1 MASRSL
7 GTLTVDL
14 IAKFGGFTQ
23 GMTRAERE
31 ADKKTRE
38 MQKKMTQR
46 ARAID
51 DAFSGMA
58 NTIKTSMLGLGV
70 SVAAGV
76 AGMVSMAR
84 DTARLSDE
92 VQRFSTLSNTT
103 TSDFQRLA
111 FGANTV
117 GVSTEKLADIFK
129 DVQDKAG
136 DFAQTGGGGM
146 ADFFEN
152 IAPRVGVTI
161 EQFRRLSGPEALQ
174 LYVSSLEKAN
184 LSQQDMTFY
193 MEAIASD
200 SALLLP
206 LLRNNGSAWREL
218 GDDAQRYGAVLSD
231 DVIAASKAYKDE
243 TAKLEAAMQGVRNE
257 VGGQLLPVLSEFN
270 AFMSDPAT
278 LQAIREM
285 TGLLGGWAKAAAEA
299 AQVVNNSS
307 FWGWLQV
314 GKDDAQD
321 VDAAIVETEKK
332 IKSLQST
339 VASMSRPLHK
349 FWNADDIVIAE
360 GQIGTLQSKL
370 ESLYSMRDKRNT
382 SVVDQLDAL
391 GRVGLDSYPSTN
403 PNAPFSPVTPP
414 KGPRGKSQ
422 AEKDQEAAER
432 FLQSMRD
439 QVQKSQ
445 ERTAWEQLHYDI
457 QAKGLKLTDEQL
469 AKAQGLATLMDLKA
483 EAAQKLSVDLDRQN
497 TLYQLQERLMNAQQ
511 QHQLELL
518 TYGMGDQAAAELRER
533 MALEQKQQAELRQM
547 QHEHGQE
554 LRAAESADQ
563 KQRLQAMFDERYRLT
578 QEAFAKELGLYDDAV
593 KQKQAKE
600 RDWIAGAKAGMDTY
614 VRDASN
620 GYEATKQL
628 AQNTFRSA
636 EDAAVQFATT
646 GKASASD
653 LFSTIVQGLIRIQI
667 QEAMTKMFGGS
678 NGGVLGS
685 LINTGLSWL
694 TGGASATSGAGQYSL
709 TSGGSGGL
717 GLKLPGRATGGPVSA
732 GGMYEVNERGMP
744 ELLKVGGKQV
754 LLMAGQSGY
763 VTPLAWQGGGAAGQA
778 AASVGRGLA
787 PMEVNVH
794 NYAGAKVE
802 QRQRSGPD
810 GKVILDLFINEA
822 AAQVAGDYG
831 PMGQAMRQRGRIGG

>member
-14 IAKFGGFTQ
+14 IAKIGGFTQ
-23 GMTRAERE
+23 GMTQAERV
-31 ADKKTRE
+31 ADKKSRDIKRTFSKHAKDIENQWNGIGRALSAGFAGISVSAAVVQMVNIARE
-38 MQKKMTQR
+38 TATAAAEVDRFAKL
-46 ARAID
+46 
-51 DAFSGMA
+51 A
-58 NTIKTSMLGLGV
+58 NT
-70 SVAAGV
+70 
-76 AGMVSMAR
+76 
-84 DTARLSDE
+84 
-92 VQRFSTLSNTT
+92 STE
-103 TSDFQRLA
+103 DFQRLA
-111 FGANTV
+111 YGANTV
-117 GVSTEKLADIFK
+117 GISGEKLADILK

-174 LYVSSLEKAN
+174 LYVSSLERAN
-184 LSQQDMTFY
+184 LSQQDVTFY
-193 MEAIASD
+193 MEALAND
-200 SALLLP
+200 ATLLLP
-206 LLRNNGSAWREL
+206 LLQNNGRSWKEL
-218 GDDAQRYGAVLSD
+218 GDQAERAGAIMGGQTL
-231 DVIAASKAYKDE
+231 ANARAYKEESD
-243 TAKLEAAMQGVRNE
+243 KLDAALKGLRIE
-257 VGGQLLPVLSEFN
+257 VADQLLPVLAEMNRNFADPSTQGGIRNTISLLSEMASGVVRLSNEFMLGMRYADGFWDALFKYGTSNPFN
-270 AFMSDPAT
+270 TPKENLDDLRKELKDAKQDAKEFSLLWTEAQRRNSAERIRSLEQQIGYWSAQNNNQLD
-278 LQAIREM
+278 QANA
-285 TGLLGGWAKAAAEA
+285 GLLRNYRSRAPAALPVTA
-299 AQVVNNSS
+299 
-307 FWGWLQV
+307 
-314 GKDDAQD
+314 
-321 VDAAIVETEKK
+321 
-332 IKSLQST
+332 
-339 VASMSRPLHK
+339 PL
-349 FWNADDIVIAE
+349 
-360 GQIGTLQSKL
+360 
-370 ESLYSMRDKRNT
+370 
-382 SVVDQLDAL
+382 
-391 GRVGLDSYPSTN
+391 
-403 PNAPFSPVTPP
+403 SPVTPP
-414 KGPRGKSQ
+414 KGSRGKSQ
-422 AEKDQEAAER
+422 AEKDQEAAQR

-457 QAKGLKLTDEQL
+457 QAKGLKLSQDQL
-469 AKAQGLATLMDLKA
+469 NQAQGLATLMDMAKEA
-483 EAAQKLSVDLDRQN
+483 ELARSTEIDRQN

-511 QHQLELL
+511 RHQLELL
-518 TYGMGDQAAAELRER
+518 TYGMGDQAAQELRDR
-533 MALEQKQQAELRQM
+533 IALEQQQQAELRQM

-810 GKVILDLFINEA
+810 GKVILDLFISEA

>member
-1 MASRSL
+1 MSSRSL

-14 IAKFGGFTQ
+14 IAKIGGFTQ
-23 GMTRAERE
+23 GMTQAERV
-31 ADKKTRE
+31 ADKKSRDIKRTFSKHAKDIENQWNGIGRALSAGFAGISVSAAVGQMVNIARE
-38 MQKKMTQR
+38 TATAAAEVDRFAKL
-46 ARAID
+46 
-51 DAFSGMA
+51 A
-58 NTIKTSMLGLGV
+58 NTS
-70 SVAAGV
+70 A
-76 AGMVSMAR
+76 
-84 DTARLSDE
+84 E
-92 VQRFSTLSNTT
+92 
-103 TSDFQRLA
+103 DFQRLA
-111 FGANTV
+111 YGANTV
-117 GVSTEKLADIFK
+117 GISGEKLADILK

-174 LYVSSLEKAN
+174 LYVSSLERAN
-184 LSQQDMTFY
+184 LSQQDVTFY
-193 MEAIASD
+193 MEALAND
-200 SALLLP
+200 ATLLLP
-206 LLRNNGSAWREL
+206 LLQNNGRSWKEL
-218 GDDAQRYGAVLSD
+218 GDQAERAGAIMGGQTL
-231 DVIAASKAYKDE
+231 ANARAYKEESD
-243 TAKLEAAMQGVRNE
+243 KLDAALKGLRIE
-257 VGGQLLPVLSEFN
+257 VADQLLPVLAEMNRNFADPSTQGGIRNTISLLSEMASGVVRLSNEFMLGMRYADGFWDALFKYGTSNPFN
-270 AFMSDPAT
+270 TPKENLDDLRKELKDAKQDAKEFSLLWTEAQRRNSAERIRSLEQQIGYWSAQNNNQLD
-278 LQAIREM
+278 QANA
-285 TGLLGGWAKAAAEA
+285 GLLRNYRSRAPAALPVTA
-299 AQVVNNSS
+299 
-307 FWGWLQV
+307 
-314 GKDDAQD
+314 
-321 VDAAIVETEKK
+321 
-332 IKSLQST
+332 
-339 VASMSRPLHK
+339 PL
-349 FWNADDIVIAE
+349 
-360 GQIGTLQSKL
+360 
-370 ESLYSMRDKRNT
+370 
-382 SVVDQLDAL
+382 
-391 GRVGLDSYPSTN
+391 
-403 PNAPFSPVTPP
+403 SPVKPP
-414 KGPRGKSQ
+414 KGSRGKSQ
-422 AEKDQEAAER
+422 AEKDQEAAQR

-457 QAKGLKLTDEQL
+457 QSKGLKLSQDQL
-469 AKAQGLATLMDLKA
+469 NQAQGLATLMDMAKEA
-483 EAAQKLSVDLDRQN
+483 ELARSTEIDRQN

-511 QHQLELL
+511 RHQLEML
-518 TYGMGDQAAAELRER
+518 TYGMGDQAAQELRDR
-533 MALEQKQQAELRQM
+533 IALEQQQQAELRQM

-578 QEAFAKELGLYDDAV
+578 QEAFAKELGLYDEAV

-600 RDWIAGAKAGMDTY
+600 RDWIAGAKAGIDTY

-636 EDAAVQFATT
+636 EDALVQFTTT

-653 LFSTIVQGLIRIQI
+653 FFRSIIQGLIRIQI

-685 LINTGLSWL
+685 LINTGMSWL
-694 TGGASATSGAGQYSL
+694 TGGASDAASGASQYSL
-709 TSGGSGGL
+709 TSGSSGGL

-744 ELLKVGGKQV
+744 ELLRVGGKQV
-754 LLMAGQSGY
+754 LMMAGQSGY
-763 VTPLAWQGGGAAGQA
+763 VTPLAWQGGGAAAQA

-822 AAQVAGDYG
+822 AAQIAGDYG
-831 PMGQAMRQRGRIGG
+831 PMGQAIRQRGRNGG